1 MAYSYPTH
9 RCVAHAMGVEA
20 RQYMM
25 DFVMEFL
32 NRNIAI
38 VPILMFLIGML
49 AGVTLTWMVM
59 RR

>member
-1 MAYSYPTH
+1 
-9 RCVAHAMGVEA
+9 
-20 RQYMM
+20 M
-25 DFVMEFL
+25 DLVMEFL

-49 AGVTLTWMVM
+49 AGVTLTWLVM